1 MGSCNFSHLLIV
13 GKKLNET
20 LKILNGSGKFY
31 VSYCTQYQ
39 AREGWNV

>member
-13 GKKLNET
+13 GKKLSET
-20 LKILNGSGKFY
+20 PKILNGSGKFY
-31 VSYCTQYQ
+31 VSYCNQ